1 MRIIMLGCGHICSL
15 DSIICLLACKRKAST
30 INCIM
35 ILDQFTVWLLVLLH
49 CIIHACNIFCHLL
62 QLSACDVCQRMNRKL
77 TTGTPQLNPIAVK
90 APWHMLGIDFVGPIS
105 PPATDGSVYILT
117 ITDYFTK
124 WVEAVPT
131 TNKEASSVAT
141 CLFKVCK
148 HVHK

>member
-1 MRIIMLGCGHICSL
+1 
-15 DSIICLLACKRKAST
+15 
-30 INCIM
+30 
-35 ILDQFTVWLLVLLH
+35 
-49 CIIHACNIFCHLL
+49 
-62 QLSACDVCQRMNRKL
+62 MNRKL

-131 TNKEASSVAT
+131 TNKEASSVAM

>member
-1 MRIIMLGCGHICSL
+1 MHMFTNFEQTRGYRR
-15 DSIICLLACKRKAST
+15 CLLVGSWDC
-30 INCIM
+30 
-35 ILDQFTVWLLVLLH
+35 LVLLH

>member
-1 MRIIMLGCGHICSL
+1 MHMFTNFEQTRGYRR
-15 DSIICLLACKRKAST
+15 CLLVGSWDC
-30 INCIM
+30 
-35 ILDQFTVWLLVLLH
+35 LDPLGEVVRDCTEVRRLH